1 MSDFQGKPLS
11 KAERLA
17 RLRLSLSQNVG
28 PITFRQL
35 IVWYGSGE
43 KALAILPELAKRGG
57 SIKRIRIC
65 TKDKAEDLIASVKA
79 AGAFITILG
88 DEVYPVPLAA
98 TEGPPPFMVAKGHK
112 HLLEK
117 KTIAIVGARNA
128 SANGQRFARE
138 IAARLGEEGFVIASG
153 LARGIDTHAHLGGL
167 ETGTIAVL
175 GGGID
180 VYYPKENQS
189 LQEKIAETGLLLSE
203 HPLGT
208 KPQAQHFPRRNR
220 IISGLSVGVVVV
232 EAALRSGSLI
242 TARLAL
248 EQGREVFA
256 VPGHPMDPR
265 AKGPNSLIRSSALL
279 IESADDILEV
289 LNSSLKTPLSDPAM
303 DMFEGLENPEETG
316 SDIEAYR
323 KQVRQ
328 MLGPA
333 PTQIDDLIRTGSV
346 PTAILFTI
354 LLELEL
360 AGLAKRHPGNK
371 VSLV

>member
-11 KAERLA
+11 KGERLA
-17 RLRLSLSQNVG
+17 RLQLALSQNVG

-35 IVWYGSGE
+35 VVWYGTAE
-43 KALAILPELAKRGG
+43 KALLALPDLARRGG
-57 SIKRIRIC
+57 SVKRIKVFP
-65 TKDKAEDLIASVKA
+65 KDT
-79 AGAFITILG
+79 AGDILGAVEKEGCFVTFLG
-88 DEVYPVPLAA
+88 DETYPAPLAA
-98 TEGPPPFMVAKGHK
+98 TEDAPPFMVARGHR

-128 SANGQRFARE
+128 SANGQKFSRD
-138 IAARLGEEGFVIASG
+138 IAAALGENGYIIASG

-167 ETGTIAVL
+167 KTGTIAVL
-175 GGGID
+175 GGGLD
-180 VYYPKENQS
+180 VYYPNENRE
-189 LQEKIAETGLLLSE
+189 LQDKIAEEGLLLTE
-203 HPLGT
+203 HLPGT
-208 KPQAQHFPRRNR
+208 KPQPQHFPRRNR

-279 IESADDILEV
+279 VESAEDILAALDV
-289 LNSSLKTPLSDPAM
+289 SLKTPLSDPNK
-303 DMFEGLENPEETG
+303 DLFEDISEPPEAAQNL
-316 SDIEAYR
+316 DAYR
-323 KQVRQ
+323 KKVRA
-328 MLGPA
+328 MLS
-333 PTQIDDLIRTGSV
+333 PTPTEIDELIRLGTV
-346 PTAILFTI
+346 PPAALLTI
-354 LLELEL
+354 ILELEL
-360 AGLAKRHPGNK
+360 AGLARRHPGNK

>member
-11 KAERLA
+11 KGERLA

-57 SIKRIRIC
+57 SIKRIRVC
-65 TKDKAEDLIASVKA
+65 SRDKAEDIIASVE
-79 AGAFITILG
+79 GVGGFLTILG
-88 DEVYPVPLAA
+88 DEIYPAPLAA
-98 TEGPPPFMVAKGHK
+98 TEGAPPFMVAKGHK

-128 SANGQRFARE
+128 SANGQRFSRE
-138 IAARLGEEGFVIASG
+138 IAAKLGSEGLVITSG
-153 LARGIDTHAHLGGL
+153 LARGIDTHAHIGGL

-175 GGGID
+175 GGGVD
-180 VYYPKENQS
+180 VYYPKENQE
-189 LQEKIAETGLLLSE
+189 LQDKIAAEGLLLSE
-203 HPLGT
+203 HIPGT
-208 KPQAQHFPRRNR
+208 KPQAAHFPRRNR

-265 AKGPNSLIRSSALL
+265 AKGPNSLIRNSALL
-279 IESADDILEV
+279 IESAEDILEV

-303 DMFEGLENPEETG
+303 DLFEGLGEPEENLQ
-316 SDIEAYR
+316 DFEAFR
-323 KQVRQ
+323 KEVRQ
-328 MLGPA
+328 MLGHA
-333 PTQIDDLIRTGSV
+333 PTEIDELVRATSI
-346 PTAILFTI
+346 PMAALLTI

-360 AGLAKRHPGNK
+360 AGVAKRHPGNK